1 MGARDDLL
9 EGAKRCLLD
18 KGYLRTTARD
28 IAAASGANLA
38 SIGYHY
44 GSKQALMRQALL
56 QAMGDWAE
64 DMQLALNAE
73 LAPDIDP
80 LVRQERSW
88 QRAVEL
94 LEEHRGLWRAQ
105 FEALVQADDDPE
117 LMTVLRAAQPEAR
130 RALAALFQGVPEE
143 EVSSEDERVLG
154 SFYMTLVTGLLM
166 QYAVGLE
173 DSAPTGAEFA
183 RALRRTTGF
192 IADARAEASAP
203 PEAAPHG
210 DNGAS
215 GSSGNGDNGHARSAS
230 LTGGR

>member
-56 QAMGDWAE
+56 EAMGDWAE
-64 DMQLALNAE
+64 DMQRALDAE

-80 LVRQERSW
+80 LVRQEHSW

-94 LEEHRGLWRAQ
+94 LEEHQSLWRAQ
-105 FEALVQADDDPE
+105 FEALVQTDEDPE
-117 LMTVLRAAQPEAR
+117 LLTALRAVQPEAR
-130 RALAALFQGVPEE
+130 RALAALFLGVQEE
-143 EVSSEDERVLG
+143 HLGPEDERVLG
-154 SFYMTLVTGLLM
+154 AFYMTLVTGLLV
-166 QYAVGLE
+166 QYAVGLG
-173 DSAPTGAEFA
+173 DNAPTGSEFA
-183 RALRRTTGF
+183 RALRRFTGDLG
-192 IADARAEASAP
+192 IASQREDANAP
-203 PEAAPHG
+203 S
-210 DNGAS
+210 GA
-215 GSSGNGDNGHARSAS
+215 
-230 LTGGR
+230 T

>member
-1 MGARDDLL
+1 MQYAEVMGARDDLL
-9 EGAKRCLLD
+9 EGAKRCLLE

-28 IAAASGANLA
+28 IAAVSGANLA

-56 QAMGDWAE
+56 QAMGDWAD
-64 DMQLALNAE
+64 DMQQALNAE

-105 FEALVQADDDPE
+105 FEAMVETDSDPE
-117 LMTVLRAAQPEAR
+117 LLAALRAAQPEAR
-130 RALAALFQGVPEE
+130 RALAAMFLGVPEE
-143 EVSSEDERVLG
+143 RVSVEDERVLG

-173 DSAPTGAEFA
+173 GSTPTGAEFA
-183 RALRRTTGF
+183 RALRRATGF
-192 IADARAEASAP
+192 LTDAQGEKDAARPDTTAEEGKGPS
-203 PEAAPHG
+203 
-210 DNGAS
+210 
-215 GSSGNGDNGHARSAS
+215 
-230 LTGGR
+230 